1 MRILDRY
8 LGNTVALSTLLVTLV
23 LLALFFFIDFAEQL
37 GDVGKGNYGLAQAL
51 QYALLIQA
59 RHFYELFPVAAL
71 LGTLLG
77 LGWLASNN
85 ELIVIRS
92 AGVSLVQITLSVM
105 KLGAVMILAAMAV
118 GELLAPLSEQYAQ
131 SQRSIALSDRITLK
145 TNYGFWTRDGQS
157 FINIRT
163 ILPGDRL
170 GDISIHEFDKHYNL
184 RVTTHAER
192 AHYENNTWRLEGIVQ
207 SYIGDN
213 GVTTRKIESAAWESL
228 LSPDIINLVAIKPDK
243 LSVWDLYRYIGYL
256 RDNRQSA
263 VRYEQ
268 AFWGKLVAPVVTA
281 VMMFLAV
288 PFTFGALRTAGM
300 GQRLLIGSMVGIGF
314 HLFNQAFTQAGVVYN
329 LNPLLTAALPA
340 LLFFMVAVVLMRRVQ

>member
-1 MRILDRY
+1 MHILDRY
-8 LGNTVALSTLLVTLV
+8 LGNTVVTSTLLVAMI
-23 LLALFFFIDFAEQL
+23 LLTLFFFIDFVEQL
-37 GDVGKGNYGLAQAL
+37 GDVGKGNYGLTQAL

-85 ELIVIRS
+85 ELIAIRS
-92 AGVSLVQITLSVM
+92 AGVSLAQITLSVLKM
-105 KLGAVMILAAMAV
+105 GAVMILAAMLV
-118 GELLAPLSEQYAQ
+118 GELLAPYSEQYAQ

-170 GDISIHEFDKHYNL
+170 GDISIHEFDKNYNL

-192 AHYENNTWRLEGIVQ
+192 AQYENDKWHLEGIVQ
-207 SYIGDN
+207 THVADQ
-213 GVTTRKIESAAWESL
+213 GVTTRRIERAAWESL

-243 LSVWDLYRYIGYL
+243 LSVWELYKYIGYL

-263 VRYEQ
+263 ARYEL
-268 AFWGKLVAPVVTA
+268 AFWGKLVAPFATA

-288 PFTFGALRTAGM
+288 PFTFGALRAGAM
-300 GQRLLIGSMVGIGF
+300 GQRLLIGSLVGLGF
-314 HLFNQAFTQAGVVYN
+314 HLINQTFAQVGLVYG
-329 LNPLLTAALPA
+329 LNPLFTAAFPVV
-340 LLFFMVAVVLMRRVQ
+340 LFFALAVVLMRRVH